1 MKLNVETQYCFIIKL
16 IALLSFLCLQNE
28 REAFF
33 FSLSLSPNS
42 LCNPQGEK
50 YYKCVHVKQLPMYLN
65 ESLFLCSLK
74 YLHLMA
80 LCF

>member
-33 FSLSLSPNS
+33 FLSLSPPI
-42 LCNPQGEK
+42 LCVIHKEK
-50 YYKCVHVKQLPMYLN
+50 NITNVFMSSNYPCI
-65 ESLFLCSLK
+65 
-74 YLHLMA
+74 
-80 LCF
+80 